1 MIPRGLR
8 LHVAAQRRTGRRGSF
23 APSRLRIRLEAVR
36 GRGQTGMMICT
47 GCGSPK
53 IRHGLGVG
61 GEGPPRGACAVE
73 DASISVSQR
82 EAKRADRGRAA
93 GTWWWWWWRFAKI
106 VEQRW
111 SERRGGGASTE
122 EYNNRRLGGQ
132 KQRRKRETLQLSSK
146 AAMAATG
153 AAWRRRWSWRGGRKE
168 GQKGRGGDGRRDGR
182 MAAWTLGI
190 KRVSDAMHGWM
201 DRHLDGMDGWMDPAA
216 GPSF

>member
-93 GTWWWWWWRFAKI
+93 GTWWGWWWWRFAKI

-111 SERRGGGASTE
+111 SERRGGVGGGIQQPKARRTEAKEKTRDASVVVEGGDGCDERGVEKMVE
-122 EYNNRRLGGQ
+122 E
-132 KQRRKRETLQLSSK
+132 
-146 AAMAATG
+146 
-153 AAWRRRWSWRGGRKE
+153 GRKE
-168 GQKGRGGDGRRDGR
+168 RGTKG
-182 MAAWTLGI
+182 
-190 KRVSDAMHGWM
+190 
-201 DRHLDGMDGWMDPAA
+201 
-216 GPSF
+216 